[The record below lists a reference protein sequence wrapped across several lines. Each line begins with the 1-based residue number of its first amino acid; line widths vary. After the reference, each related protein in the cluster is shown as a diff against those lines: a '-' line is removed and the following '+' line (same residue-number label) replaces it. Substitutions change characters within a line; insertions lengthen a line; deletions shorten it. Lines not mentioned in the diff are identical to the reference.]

1 MVSRNSLNQL
11 RDNVDVAIRK
21 QRFDDALRMYDQLQE
36 LEPDEPRWPHR
47 QGDLLNRLGNKARAV
62 DAFERA
68 VDLYAKLGFIARA
81 AAMAKVI
88 LGIDPTRTDVL
99 DRVDPERARALHRE
113 QRTPLGWVPG
123 AASPSRSPSIEME
136 AVALEPA
143 QDAGI
148 DEIRFNDMVAEG
160 SRTPSLEVEL
170 SAAELNPRE
179 AESLDDDASEGEE
192 IFELDLGD
200 LLESDRQRDENRPP
214 PEVLASLPSLP
225 LFAEVPRQA
234 LQEMLIA
241 TELIELSRGEK
252 LIETGA
258 PSDALYVIVEGN
270 MRINVP
276 GIEGGAPILV
286 GEGDVIG
293 ESCLF
298 EDQRR
303 HADVVSVGTTRVL
316 AIRKALLDQLTERY
330 PVVHDVLLELM
341 TRRLLANVLR
351 TNPIFTGFDPT
362 TRTEVAR
369 LFEVRRA
376 RQGTVLLQQGKR
388 SDGLYVVLQGY
399 FDLNGVDGSVRAGP
413 GWILGQR
420 SLVAVEPSNI
430 GAVAATEVIVLRL
443 PLGRFNELAA
453 SYPMA
458 LMHLSDIAGRSTLNA
473 QRVGA

>member
-1 MVSRNSLNQL
+1 MASRNSLNEL
-11 RDNVDVAIRK
+11 RDKVDVAIRA
-21 QRFDDALRMYDQLQE
+21 QRFDEALRLYEQLQG
-36 LEPDEPRWPHR
+36 LEPEEPRWPHR
-47 QGDLLNRLGNKARAV
+47 KGDLLNRLGRRALAV

-113 QRTPLGWVPG
+113 QRTPLGRVPENV
-123 AASPSRSPSIEME
+123 PSRSPSIEME
-136 AVALEPA
+136 AVTLEPA
-143 QDAGI
+143 ADAGA
-148 DEIRFNDMVAEG
+148 DEIRFTDTDI
-160 SRTPSLEVEL
+160 RKPPSLELDLSEAEL
-170 SAAELNPRE
+170 SSRGGSVEGEEP
-179 AESLDDDASEGEE
+179 SGEE
-192 IFELDLGD
+192 IFELDLDD
-200 LLESDRQRDENRPP
+200 LLESSNKRDDRRPS
-214 PEVLASLPSLP
+214 PELLASLPSLP
-225 LFAEVPRQA
+225 LFAEVPREA
-234 LQEMLIA
+234 LQEMLVA
-241 TELIELSRGEK
+241 TELIELSRGET
-252 LIETGA
+252 LIETGTPA
-258 PSDALYVIVEGN
+258 DALYVVVEGN
-270 MRINVP
+270 LRINVP
-276 GIEGGAPILV
+276 GMEKGTPILV
-286 GEGDVIG
+286 GEGDVVG

-298 EDQRR
+298 EDQYR
-303 HADVVSVGTTRVL
+303 HADVVSVGRTRVL
-316 AIRKALLDQLTERY
+316 GVRKANLDELTARY
-330 PVVHDVLLELM
+330 PAVHDVLLELM

-376 RQGTVLLQQGKR
+376 RHGTVLLQQGKR

-399 FDLNGVDGSVRAGP
+399 FDLHGVDGSLRAGP

-458 LMHLSDIAGRSTLNA
+458 LMHLSDIAERSTLNA
-473 QRVGA
+473 QRVGG